1 MAPDTLSPSTDTD
14 ATVALKPYATPVYT
28 EFGSISSLTAGPNQG
43 TLDQL
48 IGGDGGFNDP
58 TS

>member
-1 MAPDTLSPSTDTD
+1 MTPDTLSPSTDTD
-14 ATVALKPYATPVYT
+14 APAALKPYATPVYT
-28 EFGSISSLTAGPNQG
+28 EFGSISSLTAGPGAG

-48 IGGDGGFNDP
+48 IGGDGGFDP